1 MTKIQEKINE
11 LNNLKATQKSVFDA
25 HPDVATIP
33 QDKLTEIKTRNEQIA
48 TLQTEVK
55 QLEEIEAMKSAAIT
69 YNHSETLS

>member
-33 QDKLTEIKTRNEQIA
+33 QDKLTEINTRNEQIA

-55 QLEEIEAMKSAAIT
+55 HHIVTGKQIGRA
-69 YNHSETLS
+69 HV